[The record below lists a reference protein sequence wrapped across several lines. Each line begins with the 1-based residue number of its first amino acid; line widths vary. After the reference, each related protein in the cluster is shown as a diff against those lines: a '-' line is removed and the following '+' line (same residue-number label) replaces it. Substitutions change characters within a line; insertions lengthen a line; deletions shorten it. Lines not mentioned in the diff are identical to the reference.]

1 MSHTGAGHRARAR
14 ALRQVSFRVATVAPE
29 SRPQPRDPLTLLFFP
44 FSSQTGIG
52 REGGACPCSPRSA
65 LAAGRE
71 PPGDRGSRS
80 DSSCTEGSAP
90 LSPTRPHRRLP
101 LPSVP
106 SGDRTWWH
114 PERSSGAPGDP
125 ERGGVPGPHPVPA
138 GGHDPGGEPAKMA
151 AARRDRGRRGS
162 GGLGLRPLA
171 HDSAESGAAAGEH
184 RGKVLVP
191 RDARIRVEEML
202 LHVLGRRLLGL
213 LVGGAA
219 GSPQGHGPGSPCT
232 WPVQPLRQAYEWK
245 TPFLHALVKRTNL

>member
-1 MSHTGAGHRARAR
+1 MRVRAAR
-14 ALRQVSFRVATVAPE
+14 ALPWLREGSPPGTEGHAVTRAALKAQLHCPQRDRTGGCLFHQSPPGIARGGTPNAPPVRPGIPSGAGSRGRTLSQPAGTTREVSPPRW
-29 SRPQPRDPLTLLFFP
+29 PQPG
-44 FSSQTGIG
+44 GIG
-52 REGGACPCSPRSA
+52 
-65 LAAGRE
+65 AG
-71 PPGDRGSRS
+71 
-80 DSSCTEGSAP
+80 
-90 LSPTRPHRRLP
+90 
-101 LPSVP
+101 
-106 SGDRTWWH
+106 
-114 PERSSGAPGDP
+114 GDP
-125 ERGGVPGPHPVPA
+125 
-138 GGHDPGGEPAKMA
+138 
-151 AARRDRGRRGS
+151 